1 MTDYERTTTRETT
14 TTPPVATEPYVAPAA
29 APAPVATSVRTTDTA
44 YVASGPGP
52 TTYAARV
59 VTFLFGILQVALILR
74 IVLLLLVAN
83 RGNDVVQFVMNI
95 TQPFVDPFIG
105 MFSMNRV
112 TADQGSVLDVAAIV
126 ALIGWTLI
134 EALILAAI
142 RIFSRRHGRGR
153 LARDRTGELGDLRR
167 ARPATSSQ
175 PRGSEHGPRR
185 HDLRVVPI
193 AVVRHPEAG
202 GGFPC
207 VAPVRIGDR
216 VACPG
221 QQRRPRPGGPARG
234 AAGRS

>member
-14 TTPPVATEPYVAPAA
+14 TTPPVASDPYVAPAAAPVAA

-44 YVASGPGP
+44 YVSSGPGP

-142 RIFSRRHGRGR
+142 RIFSRRT
-153 LARDRTGELGDLRR
+153 AE
-167 ARPATSSQ
+167 
-175 PRGSEHGPRR
+175 
-185 HDLRVVPI
+185 
-193 AVVRHPEAG
+193 AV
-202 GGFPC
+202 
-207 VAPVRIGDR
+207 
-216 VACPG
+216 
-221 QQRRPRPGGPARG
+221 
-234 AAGRS
+234 

>member
-1 MTDYERTTTRETT
+1 MTTTGSERTTPRETT

-29 APAPVATSVRTTDTA
+29 APPEPGGRSGRTTDTA

-59 VTFLFGILQVALILR
+59 VTFLFGILQVAMILR

-142 RIFSRRHGRGR
+142 RIFSRR
-153 LARDRTGELGDLRR
+153 
-167 ARPATSSQ
+167 PA
-175 PRGSEHGPRR
+175 
-185 HDLRVVPI
+185 
-193 AVVRHPEAG
+193 EA
-202 GGFPC
+202 
-207 VAPVRIGDR
+207 
-216 VACPG
+216 
-221 QQRRPRPGGPARG
+221 
-234 AAGRS
+234 